1 MSYCVNCG
9 VELAD
14 SEKKCPLCLTEVYNP
29 KAPVKDNVKTPYPPL
44 RPQTAQKVS
53 KNSIISILTILF
65 LLPIALCVVCDISI
79 NHTMLWSGYV
89 IGSFL
94 LLYIIVVFPIA
105 VKKPNPVI
113 ALCIDGV
120 SILGFLFFIERVTQG
135 GWFIPFALPVTLCLT
150 AAVVLITFFTL
161 YTNIPGL
168 IITAFT
174 FVLIGVFCIFVE
186 VQINAAFSVRD
197 YLQWSLY
204 PLVTFCILG
213 GAMVYINFNK
223 PLQERLKRKFFI

>member
-1 MSYCVNCG
+1 
-9 VELAD
+9 
-14 SEKKCPLCLTEVYNP
+14 
-29 KAPVKDNVKTPYPPL
+29 
-44 RPQTAQKVS
+44 
-53 KNSIISILTILF
+53 
-65 LLPIALCVVCDISI
+65 
-79 NHTMLWSGYV
+79 
-89 IGSFL
+89 
-94 LLYIIVVFPIA
+94 
-105 VKKPNPVI
+105 VI
-113 ALCIDGV
+113 ALCIDGSAYSAFV
-120 SILGFLFFIERVTQG
+120 LYRAGNAGRLVYSFR
-135 GWFIPFALPVTLCLT
+135 LPVTLCLT

-186 VQINAAFSVRD
+186 VQINAAFSVRE